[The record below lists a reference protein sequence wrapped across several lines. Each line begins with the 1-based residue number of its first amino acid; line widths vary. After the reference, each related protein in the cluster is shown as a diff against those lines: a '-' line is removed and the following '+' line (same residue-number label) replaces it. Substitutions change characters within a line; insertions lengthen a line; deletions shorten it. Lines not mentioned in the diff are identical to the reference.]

1 MTWETNN
8 SLTTFNVVNV
18 DSQFTN
24 TNSLSDCNKIII
36 HDNFKAQSVT
46 STAMDQWK
54 ATLTC

>member
-1 MTWETNN
+1 
-8 SLTTFNVVNV
+8 
-18 DSQFTN
+18 
-24 TNSLSDCNKIII
+24 LSDCNKIII